1 MPSPP
6 RAPTA
11 SGCGS
16 AACEHD
22 WRSEIGRHRR
32 LDALSGSRGVFAV
45 AAIDHRDALT
55 AAHAKAGLPKPT
67 REQVLQFKATVIQA
81 LAPHAT
87 GVMLDPEAGALALS
101 IGAPGPGPV
110 VMPLEAQGYSD
121 VEAGR
126 VTTFLPGW
134 SPARAAESGASACK
148 LLLPYR
154 PDHEASAVLQHA
166 VVEEAVAGCRAAG
179 LPLILEPIAYPLPS
193 EDASTLPGRL
203 GPLVLA
209 TVERLRPLGADILK
223 LQFPRDA
230 DAAAE
235 VGVVQED
242 RRGLRR
248 HAVGAARR
256 RGRLGRLR
264 ARRRGRVR
272 GRGIGLHRRTHALAG
287 GARARGRA
295 ARGPARRGVRAARA
309 APARARRGA
318 RPAVAASAHRER
330 GAAGRLVER

>member
-1 MPSPP
+1 VS
-6 RAPTA
+6 AP
-11 SGCGS
+11 
-16 AACEHD
+16 

-55 AAHAKAGLPKPT
+55 AAHAKAGLPKPS
-67 REQVLQFKATVIQA
+67 REQVLRFKATVIQA
-81 LAPHAT
+81 LAPEAT

-101 IGAPGPGPV
+101 IGAPGRGPV

-134 SPARAAESGASACK
+134 SPARAAESGAGACK

-166 VVEEAVAGCRAAG
+166 VVAEAVSACRAAG

-193 EDASTLPGRL
+193 EEASTLPGRL
-203 GPLVLA
+203 GPIVLA

-230 DAAAE
+230 DVAAE
-235 VGVVQED
+235 GEWCRKIDTACGDTPWVLLGGGGDPEGFARDVEVSCAAGASGFIAGRTLWQAAL
-242 RRGLRR
+242 GLEGEQL
-248 HAVGAARR
+248 VARLDSECVPLVR
-256 RGRLGRLR
+256 RLR
-264 ARRRGRVR
+264 ALAEAHGQPWRRR
-272 GRGIGLHRRTHALAG
+272 L
-287 GARARGRA
+287 
-295 ARGPARRGVRAARA
+295 PADREP
-309 APARARRGA
+309 PADWW
-318 RPAVAASAHRER
+318 SAD
-330 GAAGRLVER
+330 

>member
-1 MPSPP
+1 VSD
-6 RAPTA
+6 T
-11 SGCGS
+11 
-16 AACEHD
+16 

-32 LDALSGSRGVFAV
+32 LDALSGTRGVFAV

-67 REQVLQFKATVIQA
+67 PEQVLQFKATVIQA
-81 LAPHAT
+81 LAPSAT

-110 VMPLEAQGYSD
+110 VMPLEAQGYAD

-166 VVEEAVAGCRAAG
+166 VVEQAVARCRAVG

-193 EDASTLPGRL
+193 EDASTLPDRL

-230 DAAAE
+230 DPGAEPEWCRKIDAACGDTPWVLLGGGGDPERFARDVQVACAAGASGFIAGRTLWQAALGLEGEQLVARLDAE
-235 VGVVQED
+235 CVPLV
-242 RRGLRR
+242 R
-248 HAVGAARR
+248 
-256 RGRLGRLR
+256 RLR
-264 ARRRGRVR
+264 ALAEEHGQPWRRR
-272 GRGIGLHRRTHALAG
+272 LTSSAEP
-287 GARARGRA
+287 
-295 ARGPARRGVRAARA
+295 PADWW
-309 APARARRGA
+309 
-318 RPAVAASAHRER
+318 SAD
-330 GAAGRLVER
+330 